1 MPALFDALRVA
12 AEKLQPELVSL
23 RRHLHAHPELS
34 WQEVETSSSIRRK
47 LEENGIQGFVRLAKT
62 GFFVDI
68 KGGKPGPTIAYRAD
82 MDALAIQDA
91 KKAEYRSQVEGV
103 AHMCGHDV
111 HTTIATGVALL
122 LHENRDKLKGTVRV
136 FWQPAEETTP
146 SGAPEMIKDGLLEGV
161 DAVYGIHIDPTID
174 SGQIGIR
181 YGADTASFNAFT
193 ITVKAPGTTHSAR
206 PHTGHDTIWI
216 AHQIAQN
223 LYQLATRLTDARS
236 PLVLSIGMFHG
247 GDALNI
253 IPDVVTFGGTV
264 RASGEVE
271 LTTIR
276 EHIEKLVKQF
286 SELYGV
292 KIDAEILHG
301 APAVINNGKLVDFV
315 KHSLAETVGLAAIE
329 DREQS
334 MGAEDFG
341 YYTEVVPSVFMRI
354 GSRNSDE
361 TAHPLHSNLFDIDES
376 VLGPAA
382 AVQTYLLIEHLKQNP
397 LQE

>member
-23 RRHLHAHPELS
+23 RRHLHAYPELS
-34 WQEVETSSSIRRK
+34 WQEVETSAQIRQK
-47 LEENGIQGFVRLAKT
+47 LVEKGIKGFVGLAKT
-62 GFFVDI
+62 GFYVDI
-68 KGGKPGPTIAYRAD
+68 KGNKPGPTIAYRAD
-82 MDALAIQDA
+82 MDALATQDT

-111 HTTIATGVALL
+111 HTTIATAVALL
-122 LHENRDKLKGTVRV
+122 LHENRDKIKGTVRV

-146 SGAPEMIKDGLLEGV
+146 SGAPEMIKDGLLQGV

-181 YGADTASFNAFT
+181 YGADTASFNAFN

-216 AHQIAQN
+216 AHQIVQN

-271 LTTIR
+271 LTIIR
-276 EHIEKLVKQF
+276 EHIEKLVKQS

-301 APAVINNGKLVDFV
+301 APAVINHGKLVDFV
-315 KHSLAETVGLAAIE
+315 KNSLAETVGLAAIE

-341 YYTEVVPSVFMRI
+341 YYTEVVPSVFMRV
-354 GSRNSDE
+354 GSRNSAE
-361 TAHPLHSNLFDIDES
+361 TSHPLHSNLFDIDES

-382 AVQTYLLIEHLKQNP
+382 AVQTYLLLEHLNQNP